1 MQKLIKPV
9 VFILCLLPA
18 SWLVWAFLSDQ
29 LGANPFE
36 ALTRDSG
43 EWTLRFLLLTLLMT
57 PLRTV
62 FKWSWPLRL
71 RRMLG
76 LYAFFYAT
84 LHLLT
89 YIVFDQFFDW
99 EEIVIDIA
107 KRPFITVGMTAW
119 ILLLPLA
126 VTSTNKMMK
135 RLGKKWKK
143 LHRLVYL
150 IGILGVLHFFWLV
163 KADLQEPIIYM
174 VILLILFG
182 VRLAKQHRSKLPFQI
197 RSQVAP

>member
-1 MQKLIKPV
+1 MQKLIKPLI
-9 VFILCLLPA
+9 FILCLLPA
-18 SWLVWAFLSDQ
+18 SWLVWAFLNDQ

-36 ALTRDSG
+36 TLTRDSG
-43 EWTLRFLLLTLLMT
+43 EWTLRFILITLLMT
-57 PLRTV
+57 PLRSL
-62 FKWSWPLRL
+62 FKWTWPLRV

-76 LYAFFYAT
+76 LYAFFYAS

-99 EEIVIDIA
+99 NEIIIDIA
-107 KRPFITVGMTAW
+107 KRPFITAGITAW
-119 ILLLPLA
+119 LLLLPLA

-150 IGILGVLHFFWLV
+150 IAILGVLHYFWLV
-163 KADLQEPIIYM
+163 KADLQEPLVYA
-174 VILLILFG
+174 VILIFLFG
-182 VRLAKQHRSKLPFQI
+182 VRLAKQYRTKLTFELS
-197 RSQVAP
+197 SQTAR